1 MPAIRVEN
9 LSKEYVL
16 GGREIGRDSFREM
29 VADSLLAPFR
39 RLRRLAG
46 DAAPE
51 DRFLALKDISFE
63 VRPGEALGII
73 GRNGAGKSTLLKI
86 LSRITPPTSGRAELS
101 GRVSSLLE
109 VGTGFHPELT
119 GRENIFLNGAIL
131 GMSRAEIRRRF
142 DEIIAF
148 SEIEKFLDTPVKRY
162 SSGMY
167 VRLAFAVAAH
177 LDPEIL
183 IVDEVLAVGDAQ
195 FQKKCLGKMEE
206 AGREGRTILFVSHN
220 LTAIRKLCT
229 RAILLSQGEL
239 AADGAPKAVI
249 AEYTGETE
257 GVVLSRQWPNESD
270 APRNAGAVLR
280 SVSVCDESGGPP
292 DAVYTDK
299 PFNVEIDFR
308 VTRDGAAVG
317 LNILFYDMENHCI
330 LASLNNH
337 EPNWYGNPMRE
348 GDYRSICR
356 IPKNIFNNGFYSLSI
371 ILFGKNF
378 EDSAAEHGV
387 LKLEIRDG
395 PEVRGDYF
403 GEYACSIRPS
413 FEWITA
419 ESGEPHDDR

>member
-9 LSKEYVL
+9 LSKEYVI
-16 GGREIGRDSFREM
+16 GGAETGRDNLRE
-29 VADSLLAPFR
+29 ALAEALLAPFR
-39 RLRRLAG
+39 RFRRLAG
-46 DAAPE
+46 NVTQE
-51 DRFLALKDISFE
+51 ERFLALDDVSFE
-63 VRPGEALGII
+63 VQAGETLGII

-86 LSRITPPTSGRAELS
+86 LSRITLPTSGRAELK

-119 GRENIFLNGAIL
+119 GRENIFLNGTIL
-131 GMSRAEIRRRF
+131 GMTRSEIRRRF
-142 DEIIAF
+142 DEIVAF

-206 AGREGRTILFVSHN
+206 AGREGRTILFISHN

-229 RAILLSQGEL
+229 RVILLSRGEL

-257 GVVLSRQWPNESD
+257 GVTLSRVWSESGT
-270 APRNAGAVLR
+270 ALGNSFAVLEA
-280 SVSVCDESGGPP
+280 VSVCDDEGNPL
-292 DAVYTDK
+292 DELFTDRS
-299 PFNVEIDFR
+299 FNVEIRFR
-308 VTRDGAAVG
+308 VIRDGAAVG
-317 LNILFYDMENHCI
+317 MNLLFYDMENHCI
-330 LASLNNH
+330 LASINNH
-337 EPNWYGNPMRE
+337 EPNWYGKPMRE
-348 GDYRSICR
+348 GAYRSVCR
-356 IPKNIFNNGFYSLSI
+356 IPKNILNNGFFSLSV

-378 EDSAAEHGV
+378 ADSAAEHGV

-403 GEYACSIRPS
+403 GEYACCIRPS
-413 FEWITA
+413 FDWITVRY
-419 ESGEPHDDR
+419 EEPYGPR

>member
-29 VADSLLAPFR
+29 LADSLLAPFR
-39 RLRRLAG
+39 RFRRLRG
-46 DAAPE
+46 YVAPE

-119 GRENIFLNGAIL
+119 GRENIFLNGTIL
-131 GMSRAEIRRRF
+131 GMSRVEIRRRF

-229 RAILLSQGEL
+229 RAILLSQGDL

-257 GVVLSRQWPNESD
+257 GVVLSRRWPNESD

-280 SVSVCDESGGPP
+280 SVSVCDEGGGPP

-317 LNILFYDMENHCI
+317 LNVLFYDMENSCI

-337 EPNWYGNPMRE
+337 ERNWYGKPMKK
-348 GDYRSICR
+348 GTYRSICR
-356 IPKNIFNNGFYSLSI
+356 IPKNLFNNGFYTLSVV
-371 ILFGKNF
+371 LFGKNF
-378 EDSAAEHGV
+378 EDSAAEHGL
-387 LKLEIRDG
+387 LKLEVRDG

-419 ESGEPHDDR
+419 ESEEPHDDR